1 MRDHHVLNAVTI
13 QELPKH
19 GKRHRHLPS
28 DRKRNAS
35 HEPKHAP
42 RVGASSIMR
51 LSEGK
56 ELVKILEARADPKR
70 ENAEQELAG
79 VSEECSL
86 LAAKRLEERA
96 VRDQRVLTRLLS

>member
-1 MRDHHVLNAVTI
+1 MNR
-13 QELPKH
+13 
-19 GKRHRHLPS
+19 S
-28 DRKRNAS
+28 M
-35 HEPKHAP
+35 AP
-42 RVGASSIMR
+42 QGRRQFNYAPV
-51 LSEGK
+51 EGQG
-56 ELVKILEARADPKR
+56 VSKILEVGTGPKR

>member
-1 MRDHHVLNAVTI
+1 MRLRSKNSRSMERGTDTSRPTAS
-13 QELPKH
+13 
-19 GKRHRHLPS
+19 G
-28 DRKRNAS
+28 NAS
-35 HEPKHAP
+35 HEPKHGSAGRRQFNYAP
-42 RVGASSIMR
+42 VGEQGAS
-51 LSEGK
+51 
-56 ELVKILEARADPKR
+56 KILEAGTGPKR